1 LRLARRAGVSSVVGG
16 LILTLLFV
24 SMMSALLMVEREH
37 REYVASLRQF
47 QQEELIKSRED
58 LKLTYRV
65 ADGTLTIDAKNP
77 SPVAVEVSYVV
88 LSYGGRV
95 ASAFNASCTIPPGLS
110 STLSVPSPQG
120 RPSSVKVVTRRGNV
134 FEAAEGASGSSST
147 HSSPDGVKA
156 VWPEYSGVQEC
167 AAALLAADELFI
179 ASAPGQLVPVYWSY
193 YGEPRLAGW
202 QLTTAGARINVY
214 DWEGRHVARVE
225 LPEEPTFIALGAG
238 CLAFATSRY
247 VGVANPSTGNLLW
260 AKPLSSANYLDI
272 EGSTE
277 TLYVLSG
284 GQYLHAFD
292 LRTGAPLLIDVGGC
306 SFLRSSGPL
315 TVVVRSG
322 SLLLYSRAVE
332 LNHTDGGY
340 YSAWIFPERGLIAAS
355 VAGSPPILRF
365 FDLSLSLLKEVR
377 LPAGFYVEDLAVAD
391 SFWAAIT
398 EDDTRKTLWLTIVGA
413 DGRAVEVQTLASSP
427 LGIAKHGSSQRML
440 RSEGNLIA
448 LECYSWIG
456 YWKGASWTAWSGGWV
471 LRGGGL
477 AFKVPGCFMA
487 RLSRGRL
494 AFIDERAQLSLT
506 RIAEAPLLDCFLEL
520 LPQANEVYL
529 RAGGPSKAVEAEAVV
544 RYGPSTNVSL
554 RAASLPKGLSVSLDK
569 SSGVPP
575 FRFTINIEA
584 SPELLPREYRIA
596 IVAEADGVALA
607 SLPLAVKVYDRP
619 TLIVKNTYRTVS
631 HSSLQA
637 YATSPCFTYSLHPIF
652 DPWRA
657 RAYVNVSYRH
667 PYPVSPGWGG
677 ALGGVA
683 IPLEAPGPLYACF
696 LHRDLYSGPSGKWE
710 KRLLIYQGGGTWR
723 AAWSVDLAD
732 DAQSWKAERVS
743 LEGLLKRGAVNYV
756 ALAIAAVS
764 SDAQVGGAWWEA
776 RSPMEDDFQLYI
788 YSRDVVTVEGLA
800 EGQVVQVCR
809 ADDGSLMGQA
819 VAGPEGRV
827 VVRCGDG
834 QLDPCGYCFV
844 RVTPV
849 DGAPWRSSS
858 LTLYGGDALIFT
870 G

>member
-1 LRLARRAGVSSVVGG
+1 
-16 LILTLLFV
+16 LTLVFI
-24 SMMSALLMVEREH
+24 SMMSALLTIEREH

-47 QQEELIKSRED
+47 QQEELLKSRED
-58 LKLTYRV
+58 LRLAYRV
-65 ADGTLTIDAKNP
+65 SDGTLMVEAENP

-88 LSYGGRV
+88 LSYEGRV
-95 ASAFNASCTIPPGLS
+95 ASAFNASCVIPPGLS
-110 STLSVPSPQG
+110 STLSVPIPQG

-134 FEAAEGASGSSST
+134 FEAAEEAPRPSSAR
-147 HSSPDGVKA
+147 SSLDGVEA

-179 ASAPGQLVPVYWSY
+179 ASAPGHLVPVYWSY

-214 DWEGRHVARVE
+214 DWGGRHLARVE
-225 LPEEPTFIALGAG
+225 LPEEPTFMALGAG

-260 AKPLSSANYLDI
+260 AKPLGSVNYLDI
-272 EGSTE
+272 EGNTE

-284 GQYLHAFD
+284 GQYLHAFN

-306 SFLRSSGPL
+306 SFVRSSGPL

-332 LNHTDGGY
+332 LNRTGGGY
-340 YSAWIFPERGLIAAS
+340 YSAWAFPERGLIVAS
-355 VAGSPPILRF
+355 VASSPPILRF

-377 LPAGFYVEDLAVAD
+377 LPTGFYVEDLAVAN
-391 SFWAAIT
+391 SFWAAVA
-398 EDDTRKTLWLTIVGA
+398 EDDARKTLWLTTFGA
-413 DGRAVEVQTLASSP
+413 DGRVIEVQTLASSP
-427 LGIAKHGSSQRML
+427 LGIARHGSSQRML
-440 RSEGNLIA
+440 RGEGDLIA
-448 LECYSWIG
+448 LECYSWAN
-456 YWKGASWTAWSGGWV
+456 YWKGASWTAYSGGWV
-471 LRGGGL
+471 LKDGGL

-494 AFIDERAQLSLT
+494 AFIDQRAQLSLT
-506 RIAEAPLLDCFLEL
+506 RIAEAPLLDCCLEL
-520 LPQANEVYL
+520 LPRANEVYV
-529 RAGGPSKAVEAEAVV
+529 RAGGPPKAVEAEAVV
-544 RYGPSTNVSL
+544 RYGPPTNVNL
-554 RAASLPKGLSVSLDK
+554 RVMSLPEGLSASLDK

-575 FRFTINIEA
+575 FRLTVTIEA
-584 SPELLPREYRIA
+584 SHELPPREYRIA

-607 SLPLAVKVYDRP
+607 SLPLTVKVYDRP
-619 TLIVKNTYRTVS
+619 TLIVKSTCRIVG
-631 HSSLQA
+631 HASLQT

-657 RAYVNVSYRH
+657 RAFVNVSYRH
-667 PYPVSPGWGG
+667 PHPVSLGWGG
-677 ALGGVA
+677 ALGEVT

-696 LHRDLYSGPSGKWE
+696 LHRDLYGGPSGKWE
-710 KRLLIYQGGGTWR
+710 KRLLIYEGGGTWR
-723 AAWSVDLAD
+723 AAWSTDLAD
-732 DAQSWKAERVS
+732 DAQSWRAERVS

-764 SDAQVGGAWWEA
+764 GDAQVDGAWWEA

-788 YSRDVVTVEGLA
+788 YSRDVVVAEGLA
-800 EGQVVQVCR
+800 EGQVVQVHR
-809 ADDGSLMGQA
+809 ADDGSLVGQA
-819 VAGPEGRV
+819 AAGPEGRV
-827 VVRCGDG
+827 VIRCGDG
-834 QLDPCGYCFV
+834 QLDPCGRCFV
-844 RVTPV
+844 TVTPV
-849 DGAPWRSSS
+849 DGAPWQSAP
-858 LTLYGGDALIFT
+858 LTLYGGDVLIFT